1 MKKRLSLLM
10 VLMMVLS
17 LVPMSAFATAGT
29 VPGGAFSVE
38 DTDEVT
44 KTVTVK
50 LTQAEMTQI
59 NATTA
64 GHHAKLTLNKG
75 EFTGTP
81 KVVSKSDTPLK

>member
-38 DTDEVT
+38 DTEEDQTE
-44 KTVTVK
+44 TVTVK
-50 LTQAEMTQI
+50 LTQAEMTRI
-59 NATTA
+59 NQTTA
-64 GHHAKLTLNKG
+64 
-75 EFTGTP
+75 
-81 KVVSKSDTPLK
+81 